1 MCIRERGLTL
11 IELLFFILIVGVAVA
26 GVLSVLNYTAAR
38 SADPLIRKQVLA
50 LAEGML
56 EEVSLMPFT
65 YCDPDDPAAAT
76 AANAAGC
83 AVPEAL
89 GPEGGESRVSLTEPF
104 DNVNDYDGYRGVP
117 TDLAGNP
124 ISGLSAYQLEVEVSP
139 GGMGLPNDQVLRID
153 VTATGP
159 GNESVTVSAFRT
171 RHAPNALP

>member
-1 MCIRERGLTL
+1 MCTRERGLTL
-11 IELLFFILIVGVAVA
+11 VELLFFILIVGVAVA
-26 GVLSVLNYTAAR
+26 GVLSVLNYTAGR

-76 AANAAGC
+76 AATVAGC
-83 AVPEAL
+83 AVPETL
-89 GPEGGESRVSLTEPF
+89 GPEAGEARVSSTTPF
-104 DNVNDYDGYRGVP
+104 DNVNDYDGYAGVP

-124 ISGLSAYQLEVEVSP
+124 IAGLAGYALSVDVQP
-139 GGMGLPNDQVLRID
+139 GGLGLANDQVLRID